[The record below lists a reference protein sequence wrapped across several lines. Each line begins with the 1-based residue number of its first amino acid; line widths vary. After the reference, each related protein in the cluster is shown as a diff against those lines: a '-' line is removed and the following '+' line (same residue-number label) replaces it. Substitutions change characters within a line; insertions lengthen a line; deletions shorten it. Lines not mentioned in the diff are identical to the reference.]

1 MLRSGSRLLAL
12 TARGGVSLVF
22 AARSKVGGIRRRC
35 CLRRRKPPPL
45 NRPFDRRSGSPPFRA
60 AYLAPVTGESGRRR
74 LSPAAVVIFARGFP
88 EARAPRAPFPLG
100 AGGAAGGHPCGSL
113 AALVVVSPF
122 RAALLPPWRSVAARP
137 SARSLPSAPPI
148 SNRQSNRRLTAAFRL
163 LKKRKEV
170 LKVRLTPF

>member
-45 NRPFDRRSGSPPFRA
+45 NRPFDRRSGSPPCRA
-60 AYLAPVTGESGRRR
+60 AFLAPVTGESGRRR
-74 LSPAAVVIFARGFP
+74 LSPAAVIFHAGGSP
-88 EARAPRAPFPLG
+88 KAPAPRTPVPLG
-100 AGGAAGGHPCGSL
+100 ADGAAGGRPCGSL
-113 AALVVVSPF
+113 AALVVVSPC

-163 LKKRKEV
+163 LKI
-170 LKVRLTPF
+170 